1 MTPHDAKII
10 RDHLTSL
17 KGWIS
22 HWQDDA
28 DYNLRPTG
36 SSLIIA
42 KAHADSALTLLDRM
56 EAEQKEIA

>member
-1 MTPHDAKII
+1 MTSHDANLI

-22 HWQDDA
+22 HWQDD
-28 DYNLRPTG
+28 LFCKLVPTE
-36 SSLIIA
+36 SSLILA

-56 EAEQKEIA
+56 EAEQKETA